1 MPCWDCS
8 PEPPKPACAPS
19 DVVGRIGGE
28 EFVAIISGTLA
39 EACIAAERV
48 RSAFERAAVAPGSP
62 QIPATVSIGVACGM
76 PDVSI
81 DVLIARADAVLYRAK
96 ANGRNRVE
104 PDETMVVERRGAP
117 ARLSVADEAFRHARD
132 VHADGSDSGAVT
144 RRAHRCQIDKLRQ
157 KKRAPQRP

>member
-1 MPCWDCS
+1 M
-8 PEPPKPACAPS
+8 
-19 DVVGRIGGE
+19 
-28 EFVAIISGTLA
+28 
-39 EACIAAERV
+39 

-104 PDETMVVERRGAP
+104 PDEMMV
-117 ARLSVADEAFRHARD
+117 S
-132 VHADGSDSGAVT
+132 SGAE
-144 RRAHRCQIDKLRQ
+144 RILDCRAQLKLATMPAVSTLTVPILMR
-157 KKRAPQRP
+157 

>member
-8 PEPPKPACAPS
+8 PERAQTSLRAS

-28 EFVAIISGTLA
+28 EFVAVISGTLA

-104 PDETMVVERRGAP
+104 PDERWCRAARSAWLDCRSQMKLSAMP
-117 ARLSVADEAFRHARD
+117 AMSTLTVPILVR
-132 VHADGSDSGAVT
+132 
-144 RRAHRCQIDKLRQ
+144 
-157 KKRAPQRP
+157 